1 MVAESRS
8 STADLEA
15 AREKLLRTVLDLD
28 EWALDE
34 PRMVGEWS
42 LRELLAHLLVWDGW
56 AAATLPALERG
67 EHVRL
72 PDEAGMNGDALQR
85 FAGRSL
91 HDLIQELQRGS
102 TPILQAL
109 AAMTDAQREERRYHV
124 DDRRI
129 TPNDLAEGFIQHD
142 LEHAAQIRAWRTAHG
157 A

>member
-56 AAATLPALERG
+56 AGRDAAG
-67 EHVRL
+67 
-72 PDEAGMNGDALQR
+72 AGTRRAR
-85 FAGRSL
+85 
-91 HDLIQELQRGS
+91 
-102 TPILQAL
+102 
-109 AAMTDAQREERRYHV
+109 AASR
-124 DDRRI
+124 
-129 TPNDLAEGFIQHD
+129 
-142 LEHAAQIRAWRTAHG
+142 
-157 A
+157 